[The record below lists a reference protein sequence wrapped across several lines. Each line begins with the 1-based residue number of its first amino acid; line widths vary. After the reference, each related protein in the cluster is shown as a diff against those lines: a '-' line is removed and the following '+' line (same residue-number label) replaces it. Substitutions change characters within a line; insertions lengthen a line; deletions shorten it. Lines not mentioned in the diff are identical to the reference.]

1 MVGVPVIE
9 GTPVWVYGHVG
20 VLGAV
25 DTDDDAEETE
35 DGGASGLSMFMTGA
49 EGFGISATEG
59 GLRPALPISV
69 APMGMPTAPTG
80 DPGVD
85 VPAVAAAAAA
95 PPPPIGAQG
104 PDGLAVVP
112 PPATPAPMPPPPELA
127 PMPPPSNAALLE
139 APVTALVTA
148 AEVAAADNAPPH
160 ATPVKGSS
168 GDAPDRIGLA
178 PGVASSVAPR
188 GIRVGPTGPAGPM
201 PSGDVMPKGNPGEML
216 GACACAAP
224 QLKSAAASAIAKR
237 IIMASALFSPSVRA
251 RSAQPASPC
260 NRAGRTSLCLDC
272 RDLLDPAA
280 APHLGRAFQRPGAD
294 RLSGSSCACVY
305 RLVAR
310 AQRSHWLACC
320 PHYYLGINLVAMLS
334 RILRDY
340 RRFDL
345 REPDVKPRSRLR
357 RAHPQRRKLNTPTC
371 PLSGQSG
378 HDRHLGHLHPY
389 NSFVWSPATSGPGK
403 ALSTDALS

>member
-1 MVGVPVIE
+1 LLRARPANGDPNVVAVPEIV
-9 GTPVWVYGHVG
+9 GTPVCVVAHGGGLSEVDG
-20 VLGAV
+20 V
-25 DTDDDAEETE
+25 DDAEELE
-35 DGGASGLSMFMTGA
+35 DGGVSGLSVLIIGA

-69 APMGMPTAPTG
+69 APMGRPTGPTG
-80 DPGVD
+80 DPGD
-85 VPAVAAAAAA
+85 AVPAVAAPAL
-95 PPPPIGAQG
+95 PIGAHG
-104 PDGLAVVP
+104 PDVLAVVP

-251 RSAQPASPC
+251 RPAQPASPC

-294 RLSGSSCACVY
+294 RLSGSSCACVD

-310 AQRSHWLACC
+310 AQRSHWLAG
-320 PHYYLGINLVAMLS
+320 HVRFELRNVVANYS
-334 RILRDY
+334 FEKS
-340 RRFDL
+340 RRF
-345 REPDVKPRSRLR
+345 
-357 RAHPQRRKLNTPTC
+357 A
-371 PLSGQSG
+371 
-378 HDRHLGHLHPY
+378 
-389 NSFVWSPATSGPGK
+389 AI
-403 ALSTDALS
+403 